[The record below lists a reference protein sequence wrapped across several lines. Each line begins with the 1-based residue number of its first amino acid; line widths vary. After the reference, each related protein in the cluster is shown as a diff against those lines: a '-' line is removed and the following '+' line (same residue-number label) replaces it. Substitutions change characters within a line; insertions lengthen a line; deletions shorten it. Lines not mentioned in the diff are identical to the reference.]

1 MGACNSCIN
10 AKAVARPQPEKA
22 SATSST
28 SLLTDDVVKHVL
40 EYVGA
45 GHWFSL
51 AAVSKLWREVYAK
64 LPAIEVARMAC
75 CLYSE
80 GNFTC
85 DPQMSLCSAVF
96 ASPSLVRLAHDWG
109 FNFKRG
115 VCQTAAGAYADIATL
130 KAARKLGMSYRAS
143 TMVAAVA
150 RPNQFAVLQYLYSEH
165 CPWDS
170 TVCYAAAMRGD
181 LRALRWARARK
192 CPWDVDAV
200 LAAAVESGSVEL
212 VTWITQHSAATLTYR
227 HVVAA
232 AQHGRTEMCAYLLS
246 QQCPAVSSAYESA
259 AAGAHLDTLRYLHE
273 HSRAGTSCW
282 SACTSLR
289 VCAAAGQSGSIPVMQ
304 YVLQIVHVA
313 EAHTAAVMTGM
324 LCAAGAHGQLA
335 AAQWLKEQCAAEWPA
350 ALCFCG
356 ELSWSGAALQWAR
369 EQGCDSPTVA
379 TVDTDARDIYLLAFD
394 DYE

>member
-1 MGACNSCIN
+1 MGACSSSIN
-10 AKAVARPQPEKA
+10 AKAVARLQPEKA
-22 SATSST
+22 SATSSNP
-28 SLLTDDVVKHVL
+28 LLTDDVVKHVL

-51 AAVSKLWREVYAK
+51 AAVSKLWRDVHAK
-64 LPAIEVARMAC
+64 VPAIEVVRMVC

-96 ASPSLVRLAHDWG
+96 ASPSLVQLAHDRG

-115 VCQTAAGAYADIATL
+115 VCQTAAGAYADTATL
-130 KAARKLGMSYRAS
+130 KAARKLGMSFTAS

-150 RPNQFAVLQYLYSEH
+150 RPNQFAVLQFLYSER

-170 TVCYAAAMRGD
+170 TVCYAAAVRGD
-181 LRALRWARARK
+181 VEALRWARARK

-200 LAAAVESGSVEL
+200 LSGAVESGNVQL
-212 VTWITQHSAATLTYR
+212 VTWITQHSVATLTYR

-246 QQCPAVSSAYESA
+246 QQCPAGSSAYESA
-259 AAGAHLDTLRYLHE
+259 AAGGHSDTLRYLHE
-273 HSRAGTSCW
+273 HSRTGTSCW

-289 VCAAAGQSGSIPVMQ
+289 VCAAAGQSGSIAVMQ
-304 YVLQIVHVA
+304 YVLKIVDTA
-313 EAHTAAVMTGM
+313 ETHAAAATTGM
-324 LCAAGAHGQLA
+324 LCAAGAYGQLA
-335 AAQWLKEQCAAEWPA
+335 ATQWLREQCSAEWPA

-356 ELSWSGAALQWAR
+356 EVSWSGAALQWAR
-369 EQGCDSPTVA
+369 EQ
-379 TVDTDARDIYLLAFD
+379 
-394 DYE
+394 